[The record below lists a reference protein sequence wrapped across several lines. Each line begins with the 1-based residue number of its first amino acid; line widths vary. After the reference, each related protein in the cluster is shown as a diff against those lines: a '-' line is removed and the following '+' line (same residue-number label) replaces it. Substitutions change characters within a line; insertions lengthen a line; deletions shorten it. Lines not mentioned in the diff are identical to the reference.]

1 MPDAN
6 QEPVGTPLP
15 AEFVKQTPSSTTVFG
30 ACNDAR
36 WLGPLHV
43 TMTAIEVNREHSE

>member
-1 MPDAN
+1 MR
-6 QEPVGTPLP
+6 LP
-15 AEFVKQTPSSTTVFG
+15 KEAATTVLG

-43 TMTAIEVNREHSE
+43 TMTAIEVNREHSQ